1 MTTWPTDEELMLRY
15 RDGEAAAFDALYRR
29 YEKPLFGFIHRLVPN
44 STDSENLFQETFFRL
59 VRAKAGY
66 RATARFKTWLF
77 QIAVN
82 LCRDRT
88 RRMKHRSHLSLSSP
102 LASREG
108 SGAELQDII
117 SDPSPAVDRSVE
129 TGELET
135 AVRGAVGLLPE
146 DERLVVVLREYQG
159 MTYSEVSEIMDRPV
173 GTLKF
178 LHHQACERL
187 RAALAPFLGE

>member
-29 YEKPLFGFIHRLVPN
+29 YERPLFDFIHRLVPN
-44 STDSENLFQETFFRL
+44 STDSESLFQETFFRL

-66 RATARFKTWLF
+66 RATAQFKTWLF

-82 LCRDRT
+82 LCRDRA
-88 RRMKHRSHLSLSSP
+88 RRMKHRSHLSLDAPLSP
-102 LASREG
+102 SGEG
-108 SGAELQDII
+108 RGYVQGRV
-117 SDPSPAVDRSVE
+117 SDPAPSVDRSVE

-135 AVRGAVGLLPE
+135 AVKGAVGSLPE
-146 DERLVVVLREYQG
+146 EERLVVVLKEYQG
-159 MTYSEVSEIMDRPV
+159 MTYSEIAGIMDRPV

-178 LHHQACERL
+178 LHHRACERL
-187 RAALAPFLGE
+187 REALAPYLGE